1 MSVVWAR
8 PEWLLLL
15 PLLLHLAVWKLRRAG
30 SALSFPR
37 GASLAHEGVAVRW
50 ALEKAPVLLRIACL
64 FLLVLALARP
74 RTVASVAEEPAAGV
88 PIVVAIDV
96 SSSMLAQDFRPDD
109 RLEVAKRT
117 VASFVRGRPDDPV
130 GLVAFAA
137 EALTLVPLTTLQP
150 VLLSALGSLRVG
162 LLEDGT
168 AIGEGLATAV
178 NRLRGVE
185 AEDRVVILMSDGE
198 SNRGEVDP
206 MEAARAAATYGIRV
220 FAIGVGSE
228 GVAPVPVQEEGGIRY
243 AELPVGIDEELLRGI
258 AETTGGRY
266 FRATDP
272 EALRRIYDRIDGL
285 VGASPEPTRL
295 VEYAE
300 WYLPL
305 LLAAA
310 GALLGEWLLRGS
322 RWGTVP

>member
-1 MSVVWAR
+1 MSVEWAH
-8 PEWLLLL
+8 PGWLLLL
-15 PLLLHLAVWKLRRAG
+15 PLVVLLGVWRARREGA
-30 SALSFPR
+30 ALSFPR
-37 GASLAHEGVAVRW
+37 GASLAREGVAVRR
-50 ALEKAPVLLRIACL
+50 ALEQAPLLLRLACL
-64 FLLVLALARP
+64 ALLVLALARP
-74 RTVASVAEEPAAGV
+74 RTVASVTEEPAPGV

-96 SSSMLAQDFRPDD
+96 SSSMLAQDFLPSD
-109 RLEVAKRT
+109 RLEVAKQT
-117 VASFVRGRPDDPV
+117 VARFVRGRPDDPV

-150 VLLSALGSLRVG
+150 VLLGSLASLRVG

-178 NRLRGVE
+178 NRLRGVA

-206 MEAARAAATYGIRV
+206 MRAARAAATYGIRV
-220 FAIGVGSE
+220 FTIGVGSE
-228 GVAPVPVQEEGGIRY
+228 GVAPVPVQEAGGIRF

-258 AETTGGRY
+258 AETTGGQY

-272 EALRRIYDRIDGL
+272 EALREIYDRIDAL
-285 VGASPEPTRL
+285 VGVSLEPRRIVDWT
-295 VEYAE
+295 E
-300 WYLPL
+300 WFLPL
-305 LLAAA
+305 LGAAA
-310 GALLGEWLLRGS
+310 AALLAEWLLRGS